1 MSNVVSICIDNRY
14 VNAVRDSYNYISSLL
29 IVITILFA
37 LGNIFNIEIFRLP
50 LNIMYSYASIIIICG
65 LVLLLN
71 ESTTKY
77 IQLILSL
84 VCFGILISNS
94 VIAIENYLSL
104 QGFLVAFITVIIIDY
119 YLLSMEKINLSN
131 VNIAPSVMKVIY
143 DIFVCVIPIVCSG
156 IIQWLNY
163 NMYHQSIFDG
173 ILYFTYK
180 VVAIFNS
187 PITILLIIG
196 LISAC
201 WLLGMNGASSINGL
215 FRPFLMLLAMSNLMT
230 GSDYIVTEQFFDMI
244 WMGGS
249 GSLLSCYFALLVSN
263 SIESKQIADNSKSV
277 IFFNINEPILY
288 SVPVIGNKNMM
299 LPFVIVPFVFAYIQ
313 YSAMA
318 NGVVPPPN
326 GVIIPWITPPVLS
339 GIIITGSIRGG
350 VLQILNLLIGTLI
363 YLPFVYRN
371 FEKN

>member
-1 MSNVVSICIDNRY
+1 MSSVVGICIDNRY

-37 LGNIFNIEIFRLP
+37 LGNIFNVEIFRLP

-71 ESTTKY
+71 DGITKY

-84 VCFGILISNS
+84 VSFGILISNS

-104 QGFLVAFITVIIIDY
+104 QGFIVAFITVIIIDY
-119 YLLSMEKINLSN
+119 YLLSMEKMKYLNTS
-131 VNIAPSVMKVIY
+131 IAPSVMKIVY
-143 DIFVCVIPIVCSG
+143 DIFVCAIPIGCSA

-163 NMYHQSIFDG
+163 NIYHQSIFDG
-173 ILYFTYK
+173 ILYITYR
-180 VVAIFNS
+180 VVVLFNS

-196 LISAC
+196 LISMC
-201 WLLGMNGASSINGL
+201 WIYGINGASSINGL
-215 FRPFLMLLAMSNLMT
+215 FRPFLMLLAMSNLMA
-230 GSDYIVTEQFFDMI
+230 GSENIITEQFFDMI

-249 GSLLSCYFALLVSN
+249 GSLLSCYFALVISN
-263 SIESKQIADNSKSV
+263 SIESKQIANNSKAV

-288 SVPVIGNKNMM
+288 SLPVIGNKNMM
-299 LPFVIVPFVFAYIQ
+299 LPFIIVPFVFGYIQ
-313 YSAMA
+313 YITMV
-318 NGVVPPPN
+318 NGIVPSPT

-339 GIIITGSIRGG
+339 GLIITGSIRGG
-350 VLQILNLLIGTLI
+350 VLQIFNLLIGTLI

-371 FEKN
+371 FEKD